1 MVQIA
6 TQPSTEA
13 SGPAADARR
22 REILASASRL
32 FRERGL
38 HDSGM
43 REIAAALGMTA
54 GNLYYYF
61 GSKQELLAYCQESAL
76 AELLAL
82 AEGVLATPARADTRL
97 FLLLAGHVRVL
108 NESHPGSLAHL
119 EVEALA
125 PPARA
130 RLLARRKRYERAF
143 RELIETGVA
152 AGVFRAT
159 DPRLA
164 TLALLGAVNWTV
176 KWFDAAGR
184 KSAETVGAEFAELL
198 VRGLLA
204 PGVELARPRRRPRR
218 PRRPRDLATPPI
230 TAPERKRRPES
241 AR

>member
-1 MVQIA
+1 MVQTA
-6 TQPSTEA
+6 NAPRPEP

-22 REILASASRL
+22 REILAAASRL

-38 HDSGM
+38 HDAGM

-76 AELLAL
+76 DELLAL
-82 AEGVLATPARADTRL
+82 AGAATEGVERTDTRL
-97 FLLLAGHVRVL
+97 FRLLAGHVSTL
-108 NESHPGSLAHL
+108 NESQPGSLAHL
-119 EVEALA
+119 EIEALA
-125 PPARA
+125 PPDRS
-130 RLLARRKRYERAF
+130 RMLARRKRYERAY
-143 RELIETGVA
+143 RDLIEAGIA

-159 DPRLA
+159 DARLA

-176 KWFDAAGR
+176 KWFDRGAR
-184 KSAETVGAEFAELL
+184 KSAEAVGAEFAELL

-204 PGVELARPRRRPRR
+204 PGIELERPRRM
-218 PRRPRDLATPPI
+218 
-230 TAPERKRRPES
+230 EE

>member
-1 MVQIA
+1 MVQSMPA
-6 TQPSTEA
+6 PRPEA

-38 HDSGM
+38 HDAGM
-43 REIAAALGMTA
+43 REIAAELGMTA

-61 GSKQELLAYCQESAL
+61 GSKQDLLAYCQESAL
-76 AELLAL
+76 AELLEL
-82 AEGVLATPARADTRL
+82 AERVRARPARADARL
-97 FLLLAGHVRVL
+97 FELLAGHVRVL

-130 RLLARRKRYERAF
+130 RLLVRRKRYERAY
-143 RELIETGVA
+143 RELIESGAA
-152 AGVFRAT
+152 AGVFRPA
-159 DPRLA
+159 DARLA

-176 KWFDAAGR
+176 KWFDAGGR
-184 KSAETVGAEFAELL
+184 KGVEAVAAELAELL

-204 PGVELARPRRRPRR
+204 PGVELALP
-218 PRRPRDLATPPI
+218 
-230 TAPERKRRPES
+230 APEPES
-241 AR
+241 